1 MRSDARNRPARV
13 RSKKRG
19 GTRCCVRLEGVNA
32 DTSQGARAA
41 RGFPRCNG
49 TQVSKFGLC
58 ERCRRLL
65 RMRVLCELVI
75 AQCVLRDVGEVLVSL
90 KYH

>member
-1 MRSDARNRPARV
+1 MQETGRHARRLKSERELGGNATESD
-13 RSKKRG
+13 
-19 GTRCCVRLEGVNA
+19 GVNA

-65 RMRVLCELVI
+65 RVRVLCELVI

>member
-1 MRSDARNRPARV
+1 MQETGRHAR
-13 RSKKRG
+13 
-19 GTRCCVRLEGVNA
+19 RLKSERERNGVNA